1 MSTPA
6 QRAVCPDRNS
16 PTNHHALKRYTPALT
31 LHMICPCMSSIPFF
45 THPPPRRLFHFSRLN
60 QEGPR
65 RTCGTRKSRRFNLP
79 DRADA
84 RSEMPE
90 ENDRNDLPSLSSHH
104 LLSAPPVRSGI
115 MYIPADARRALGGS
129 GSGQSEHLGSLTR
142 EHSPQ
147 PASLICCFFFL
158 CSLCFALSLSATFL
172 DTPPAHMPNWFSWCA
187 STQCKSREAFSS
199 LLWSVAPIWLI

>member
-6 QRAVCPDRNS
+6 QGAVCPDRNS

-31 LHMICPCMSSIPFF
+31 LHMICPYMSSIAFF
-45 THPPPRRLFHFSRLN
+45 THTPPSLLLPSPPPFSFFPVL
-60 QEGPR
+60 
-65 RTCGTRKSRRFNLP
+65 TRKDVEGTGGQGNAEGLTCRAELMRDLKCRRRMTEMICLRSAATTSCP
-79 DRADA
+79 LHRYGLASCTYPRDA
-84 RSEMPE
+84 
-90 ENDRNDLPSLSSHH
+90 
-104 LLSAPPVRSGI
+104 G
-115 MYIPADARRALGGS
+115 RALGGS

-172 DTPPAHMPNWFSWCA
+172 DTPPPRSYA
-187 STQCKSREAFSS
+187 
-199 LLWSVAPIWLI
+199 